1 MKDVWKE
8 AEEGVV
14 KKVNKKKIIIT
25 TIIVIIVVAIIV
37 VIGLYLSN
45 KQAREWIDK
54 NIFRKEI
61 EQDTAAT
68 IELNEEQTG
77 NIYAFNRYIGILNQ
91 TKFTIYGNTGNE
103 EASLDIQISNPIF
116 SSANRF
122 LAIAENKG
130 QKLYLLEDKN
140 ISWEAQVD
148 GNISQIYVNKNGYV
162 AVLITGT
169 SNKTVIK
176 MYNPEGK
183 EMFTIFLAFTRA
195 VDVSVSND
203 NKYLAIAEVD
213 TSGTMIQS
221 SIRIMSIDKAEK
233 GQTEDSLEK
242 TYTSETGKL
251 ITNVK
256 YQDRGKLVCM
266 YTDSITEIEDEQ
278 ENTLVDSSDKKITF
292 QSIDLENNMCY
303 TEEKSSGLFT
313 ADSIVNIVNTDN
325 KETKQYIVNY
335 VAKEIYT
342 NGSIIALNLGTE
354 IEFINTGGWLVKRYI
369 ANQEITSIVVS
380 ESIAGIIYR
389 DKIEIINL

>member
-1 MKDVWKE
+1 MKDIWKE
-8 AEEGVV
+8 ETVEGV
-14 KKVNKKKIIIT
+14 KKVNKKKIAIT
-25 TIIVIIVVAIIV
+25 IVVSIIVVAIIV
-37 VIGLYLSN
+37 VVGLYLSN
-45 KQAREWIDK
+45 RQAREWIDK
-54 NIFRKEI
+54 NIFRKEV
-61 EQDTAAT
+61 EQDTVAT
-68 IELNEEQTG
+68 IDLNEEQSS

-103 EASLDIQISNPIF
+103 EASLDVQISSPIF

-122 LAIAENKG
+122 LAIAENEG
-130 QKLYLLEDKN
+130 QKFYLLEDKN

-169 SNKTVIK
+169 SYKTVIK
-176 MYNPEGK
+176 MYNPDGK
-183 EMFTIFLAFTRA
+183 EMFTTFLASTRA
-195 VDVSVSND
+195 VDVSISND

-242 TYTSETGKL
+242 TYSSETGKL

-266 YTDSITEIEDEQ
+266 YTDSITEIENEQ

-292 QSIDLENNMCY
+292 QSVELENNMCY
-303 TEEKSSGLFT
+303 VEEKSSGLFT
-313 ADSIVNIVNTDN
+313 ADSVVNIVNTDS
-325 KETKQYIVNY
+325 KETKQYTVNY

-380 ESIAGIIYR
+380 DSIAGIIYR